1 MAGWGGLSSML
12 QGKCGEVRMAAKGIQ
27 FLVDAKGIKS
37 AVVIDLRRH
46 RRVWEDFYDLLITQS
61 RQGEP
66 RLSWDKVRAR
76 AGKTV
81 RKRA

>member
-1 MAGWGGLSSML
+1 
-12 QGKCGEVRMAAKGIQ
+12 MAAKGIQ

-76 AGKTV
+76 ADKTV